1 MIKILLST
9 YNGAQFLA
17 EQIESILAQTYQD
30 WQLVVRDDGSTDG
43 TCAII
48 DDYCAKYPQK
58 IVRQVDDLKNLGAMR
73 SFEQLLTT
81 NDANYY
87 MFCDQDDVWLIEKIA
102 LFAQKMQETE
112 RNFGCETPIVVHGDM
127 IVTNEHLET
136 IAPSFWKYGNI
147 HPEIIDENLPFI
159 AICNT
164 ITGCS
169 CLLNNAAKR
178 CMLPV
183 SRRAYMH
190 DAWLA
195 IQTLANDGKIVPI
208 FAPTMLYRQHG
219 HNALGAMNYDEIRCN
234 PKLRIAL
241 TKRVYRQAKG
251 VAWKNIADFV
261 WQKMRYFISRKKLRN
276 G

>member
-9 YNGAQFLA
+9 YNGARFLA
-17 EQIESILAQTYQD
+17 EQIESILVQTYQD

-58 IVRQVDDLKNLGAMR
+58 IVRQVDGLKNLGAMC
-73 SFEQLLTT
+73 SFEQLLT
-81 NDANYY
+81 ANEADYF
-87 MFCDQDDVWLIEKIA
+87 MFCDQDDVWMADKIA
-102 LFAQKMQETE
+102 IFAQKMQETE
-112 RNFGCETPIVVHGDM
+112 QKFGCETPTVIHGDM
-127 IVTNEHLET
+127 IVANERLET
-136 IAPSFWKYGNI
+136 IAPSFWKFCNI
-147 HPEIIDENLPFI
+147 HPEIIDCSLPFI

-183 SRRAYMH
+183 SQRAYMH

-195 IQTLANDGKIVPI
+195 IQTLASGGKIVPI
-208 FAPTMLYRQHG
+208 GAPTMLYRQHG
-219 HNALGAMNYDEIRCN
+219 SNVLGAVNYDEMRCN
-234 PKLRIAL
+234 IKLRIAQ

-251 VAWKNIADFV
+251 VAWQNIAEFV
-261 WQKMRYFISRKKLRN
+261 WYKMRYFISRKKLRN